1 MKAKE
6 KVKLKIKTGDIV
18 KVIAGK
24 DNGKT
29 GKVLQ
34 AFPKYLRVSVEG
46 VNSMVKNLRPRKQD
60 EKGQKVEYPA
70 PLHVSNV
77 QVICPQC
84 AKPTRIGHKILE
96 DKKKA
101 RICKKCK
108 EIIA

>member
-1 MKAKE
+1 M
-6 KVKLKIKTGDIV
+6 KVKETVKFKIKTGDLV
-18 KVIAGK
+18 RVIAGK
-24 DNGKT
+24 DTGKT

-34 AFPKYLRVSVEG
+34 AFPRYLRVSVEG
-46 VNSMVKNLRPRKQD
+46 VNIMVKNLRPRTRN

-70 PLHVSNV
+70 PLHISNV
-77 QVICPQC
+77 QVVCPKC